1 MRGYNIFVSF
11 LIITVHTYL
20 LIFYIWNW
28 SKGEDDGEEY
38 NSQDKHLDMKKNE
51 ITKENCN
58 GDLHTWE
65 LEREVYSGANTKAHL
80 ENLF

>member
-28 SKGEDDGEEY
+28 SKWEDDGEGY
-38 NSQDKHLDMKKNE
+38 NSQDKHLGMKKM
-51 ITKENCN
+51 K
-58 GDLHTWE
+58 
-65 LEREVYSGANTKAHL
+65 
-80 ENLF
+80 